1 MSVATEIHVPAAMLR
16 RTAARV
22 SARAA
27 AQASAHAPVDDRR
40 AIRRLSREVARR
52 AIRAL
57 YIELALY
64 PKPGLVSFVDNGSHT
79 DMTATTFLR
88 SLFSLRHYFAR
99 ICEAGHDNAP
109 FTELKRLGIAAEQR
123 MLKATRG
130 INTHRG
136 AIFCVG
142 LLCAAMG
149 RLRAQ
154 NMTLTPAALRTALL
168 LRWSEDLSSH
178 TQVSGDSHG
187 LQAAA
192 QHSASGAREEG
203 ALGLPSVFEVA
214 LPVLQQTLAR
224 GAPMQHARIDALFT
238 LMAHISDTNVYH
250 RGGAEAARIVRDSA
264 QRFLERGG
272 TLHPQWRAAALDCHE
287 RFVAQRLSPG
297 GAADLLAA
305 TCLVHSLVTLPPP

>member
-1 MSVATEIHVPAAMLR
+1 MNLAIAQRPASDTSKTAGRFALLPANTATLD
-16 RTAARV
+16 
-22 SARAA
+22 RAA
-27 AQASAHAPVDDRR
+27 VR
-40 AIRRLSREVARR
+40 ALGREVARR
-52 AIRAL
+52 AVRAL

-64 PKPGLVSFVDNGSHT
+64 PKPGLVSFIDNGSHT
-79 DMTATTFLR
+79 DMNAATFLR

-99 ICEAGHDNAP
+99 ICEAGYEGAP
-109 FTELKRLGIAAEQR
+109 FAELKRLGIAAEER

-168 LRWSEDLSSH
+168 MRWSEELSAH
-178 TQVSGDSHG
+178 TQADGESHG

-214 LPVLQQTLAR
+214 LPVLQKTLAR
-224 GAPMQHARIDALFT
+224 GAPMQHARIDALFA

-250 RGGAEAARIVRDSA
+250 RGGAEGARIVRDSA

-272 TLHPQWRAAALDCHE
+272 TAHPQWRNAALDCHA
-287 RFVAQRLSPG
+287 RFVERRLSPG

-305 TCLVHSLVTLPPP
+305 ACLVHSLVTLPPP

>member
-1 MSVATEIHVPAAMLR
+1 MSVAAALHAPASRRATPS
-16 RTAARV
+16 RTAATVAPDRQA
-22 SARAA
+22 ARA
-27 AQASAHAPVDDRR
+27 
-40 AIRRLSREVARR
+40 LSREVARR
-52 AIRAL
+52 AVRAL

-64 PKPGLVSFVDNGSHT
+64 PKPGLVSFIDTGSHT
-79 DMTATTFLR
+79 DMDASTFLR

-99 ICEAGHDNAP
+99 ICEAGYEGAP
-109 FTELKRLGIAAEQR
+109 FTELKKLGIAAEKR
-123 MLKATRG
+123 MLAATRG

-154 NMTLTPAALRTALL
+154 GMSLTPAGLRTALL
-168 LRWSEDLSSH
+168 LHWSEELSAH
-178 TQVSGDSHG
+178 TQGSGDSHG

-192 QHSASGAREEG
+192 QHAASGAREEG

-214 LPVLQQTLAR
+214 LPVLQRALAR
-224 GAPMQHARIDALFT
+224 GAPMLHARIDALFV

-250 RGGAEAARIVRDSA
+250 RGGADGARVVRDA
-264 QRFLERGG
+264 AERFMERGG
-272 TLHPQWRAAALDCHE
+272 TQHPQWREAALDCHHRFIE
-287 RFVAQRLSPG
+287 RRLSPG

-305 TCLVHSLVTLPPP
+305 TCFVHSLVTLPP

>member
-1 MSVATEIHVPAAMLR
+1 MSAAIASTTGTTTSTGARRLPARHAI
-16 RTAARV
+16 
-22 SARAA
+22 
-27 AQASAHAPVDDRR
+27 AQPAPASAPDLA
-40 AIRRLSREVARR
+40 REVARR

-99 ICEAGHDNAP
+99 ICEAGYDNAP
-109 FTELKRLGIAAEQR
+109 FAELKRLGIAAEQR
-123 MLKATRG
+123 MLAATEG

-154 NMTLTPAALRTALL
+154 HMTLTPAALRTALL
-168 LRWSEDLSSH
+168 LRWSEDLSAH
-178 TQVSGDSHG
+178 TQASGDSHG

-192 QHSASGAREEG
+192 EHAASGAREEG

-214 LPVLQQTLAR
+214 LPKLQETLAR
-224 GAPMQHARIDALFT
+224 GAPMQHARIDALFA
-238 LMAHISDTNVYH
+238 LMAHISDTNIYH
-250 RGGAEAARIVRDSA
+250 RGGAQGARIVRESA

-272 TLHPQWRAAALDCHE
+272 TAHPQWRAAALDCHA
-287 RFVAQRLSPG
+287 RFVEQRLSPG

-305 TCLVHSLVTLPPP
+305 TCFVHSLVAMPPP